1 MHTHMNA
8 CIHTCTYS
16 QTHTNTHMYV
26 YIYKSLNYVC
36 TYVCLPQVLTPA
48 DRAGL
53 LDDAFALSRCV
64 VYTAATVVVL
74 L

>member
-1 MHTHMNA
+1 MYVSTHAHTHR
-8 CIHTCTYS
+8 H
-16 QTHTNTHMYV
+16 THMYV

-64 VYTAATVVVL
+64 IYTAATVVVL